1 MNKIR
6 SWRTFLVALTAMA
19 LLVAACGNDDADTET
34 GADDTTNTDTTEA
47 SADGSS
53 GELPD
58 AIKIGVPLDTSGS
71 AAVAGVG
78 QQELA
83 GVELAT
89 KEINESGFLGDTTIE
104 LVERDTQADKQE
116 AVATTIELI
125 EREDVDA
132 IVGYTL
138 TPSFMAAGP
147 IAQEAGVPVITVGLS
162 AVGVTDVGENIFRIY
177 PDLTRLFESSDP
189 RFLEALG
196 AETVAF
202 LYGNDTETTVGQY
215 EFRQQLVDELGLE
228 TVAVQTVT
236 AEDTDVRAQLTEIQS
251 ADPDVLFLNVNTGQ
265 QPGILTQAEEL
276 GMLPNEM
283 AVIGDVGFGNE
294 SVLDA
299 ASGALQCGV
308 FATTWDVQSTT
319 GNNAEFVE
327 LYREEHG
334 GDDPDAFVAWGYDAM
349 WVAAT
354 AFKEAGS
361 TEADAVI
368 EALNSLEGFVGA
380 LGEYGFDDERQ
391 PTQEGLLMQVQ
402 DGEAV
407 VWSEDSS
414 CEA

>member
-1 MNKIR
+1 MKNNR
-6 SWRTFLVALTAMA
+6 TWRTFLVALASIS
-19 LLVAACGNDDADTET
+19 LVVSACGDDDADTATDSGTAEEGGSGASSEGGDLPET
-34 GADDTTNTDTTEA
+34 
-47 SADGSS
+47 
-53 GELPD
+53 
-58 AIKIGVPLDTSGS
+58 IKIGVPLDTSGS

-83 GVELAT
+83 GVRLAAE
-89 KEINESGFLGDTTIE
+89 EINDSGFLGDTKIE
-104 LVERDTQADKQE
+104 LVVEDTQADKQN
-116 AVATTIELI
+116 AVATTNELV

-147 IAQEAGVPVITVGLS
+147 VAQEAGVPVITVGLS
-162 AVGVTDVGENIFRIY
+162 AVGVTDIGDHIFRIY

-189 RFLEALG
+189 RFLEAVG

-215 EFRQQLVDELGLE
+215 EFRKQLVDDLGLE
-228 TVAVQTVT
+228 VVETQTVT
-236 AEDTDVRAQLTEIQS
+236 AQDTDVRAQLTEIKS
-251 ADPDVLFLNVNTGQ
+251 AEPDVLFLNVNTGQ

-276 GMLPNEM
+276 GMLPGEM
-283 AVIGDVGFGNE
+283 VVIGDVGFGNE
-294 SVLDA
+294 TVLEQ
-299 ASGALQCGV
+299 ASSALQCGL
-308 FATTWDVQSTT
+308 FATTWDVNSTAGT
-319 GNNAEFVE
+319 NQDFVE
-327 LYREEHG
+327 LYRSKHDGE
-334 GDDPDAFVAWGYDAM
+334 DPDAFVAWGYDAL

-361 TEADAVI
+361 TDGDAVVQ
-368 EALNSLEGFVGA
+368 ALNDLEGYTGA

-407 VWSEDSS
+407 VWSEDST
-414 CEA
+414 CTA

>member
-6 SWRTFLVALTAMA
+6 SWRTFLGAFIALT
-19 LLVAACGNDDADTET
+19 LLLAACGDDDAETET
-34 GADDTTNTDTTEA
+34 GADNNTGSTVA
-47 SADGSS
+47 AADDSS

-58 AIKIGVPLDTSGS
+58 TIKIGVPLDTSGS

-83 GVELAT
+83 GVELAA
-89 KEINESGFLGDTTIE
+89 KEINESGFLGDTKIELVIRDTQADKQQAVSTTIE
-104 LVERDTQADKQE
+104 LVERD
-116 AVATTIELI
+116 
-125 EREDVDA
+125 DVDA

-147 IAQEAGVPVITVGLS
+147 VAQEAGVPVITVGLS
-162 AVGVTDVGENIFRIY
+162 AVGVTDIGDHIFRIY
-177 PDLTRLFESSDP
+177 PDLTRLFERSDP
-189 RFLEALG
+189 VFLESLG
-196 AETVAF
+196 AESVAF

-215 EFRQQLVDELGLE
+215 EFRQQLVDELGLK

-236 AEDTDVRAQLTEIQS
+236 AQDTDLRAQLTEIKS

-276 GMLPNEM
+276 GMLPSGM
-283 AVIGDVGFGNE
+283 AVIGDVGFGNKT
-294 SVLDA
+294 VLGQ
-299 ASGALQCGV
+299 ASSALQCGL
-308 FATTWDVQSTT
+308 FATTWDIKSTT
-319 GNNAEFVE
+319 GTNEDFVD

-334 GDDPDAFVAWGYDAM
+334 DADPDAFVAWGYDAL

-354 AFKEAGS
+354 AFKEAG
-361 TEADAVI
+361 TTDAAGLLD
-368 EALNSLEGFVGA
+368 ALNSLDEFSGA

-391 PTQEGLLMQVQ
+391 PTQEGLLMQVE

-407 VWSEDSS
+407 VWSKDSS
-414 CEA
+414 CKA